1 MNVSPM
7 RTNQTHRTLSP
18 SGGFV
23 VFAASLIAATV
34 SGSAFSQS
42 SGVRLWGD
50 NSSNQC
56 TAIPAALTNPTRI
69 TGGNY
74 HTIALDAS
82 GTVFC
87 WGRNTDGQSNVPAAL
102 GVVQAIAGGSYHSVA
117 LKADG
122 TVACWGPTGVF
133 NSITNPNQFN
143 QCAVPAGLTGVTAI
157 TAGWKHTLV
166 LKSNG
171 SIVGWGTNDSGQ
183 LTTPTDV
190 GVVSKIAAGSRH
202 NLVLRTNGTVRAWGR
217 NVEQQAP
224 SLLSYTNVTAIAA
237 GASHSIAL
245 IADGTL
251 RCWGNNLNG
260 QCNGSTY
267 TGIVGIAAG
276 SAHTVALK
284 SDGTVVTFGL
294 ASSSSLPTN
303 PPLSFATG
311 IGSGGLHTAAIT
323 LAAPSV
329 VVVSTTPTTCRGNM
343 GAIDATV
350 TNATTTTWTGPN
362 GFTASTVDLSNIF
375 AGNYVLTATGAGGT
389 TVVPVTVV
397 NTPDIT
403 LPVVASYSTSLT
415 AAAGEN
421 CTVPVAN
428 FAATIIASDNCTAS
442 GALVITQSPA
452 AGSSV
457 GLGLNTVVI
466 TVRDDSNN
474 QVSVNATF
482 NVTGHST
489 VCYRDFDTDTFGNP
503 AISGFFCIA
512 PLGYV
517 ANGDDCD
524 DGNSFVH
531 PGQSEQCNDDDDDC
545 DYFVDEDLPTYD
557 YYIDVDHDGF
567 GDGRIRIT
575 VCSPTAPAGY
585 VTDGTDCNDANATV
599 YPGAVETC
607 ANIAIDNDCDGSS
620 AESEAIDRVTFYADA
635 DTDGAGDPA
644 VSLLACSAPADY
656 VANSNDQCPTVHD
669 LIEKAVYYR
678 DFDGDGFGDRN
689 TLAAVCSTTAPAGQV
704 AVAGDCDD
712 AQFLYADNDGDTYG
726 AGQPTACGRPS
737 NTDCNDTPITGAAI
751 NPGAAEVCD
760 VANTDENCN
769 NLADNDDSG
778 AADAGKTNFY
788 RDADNDTFSVN
799 AASRFCDLPAG
810 YEVAAEG
817 DCNDTPITGAAIYP
831 GAPELCADSTV
842 DNNCN
847 GVSTDV
853 DTNAADTVDFY
864 SDQDGDGY
872 SINVTAKFCAGT
884 TNAGYV
890 ATLSNPI
897 DCNDTVAA
905 INPGATEVC
914 DVANTD
920 ENCNNF
926 ADNDDI
932 GAADAGKTDFYSD
945 ADNDTYSVNAA
956 SRFCDLPAG
965 YEVAAE
971 GDCNDNDAAI
981 NPGAVENCANILV
994 DDDCDGDI
1002 SAAEAIDSVSYY
1014 VDGDQDGFG
1023 SGAAT
1028 KSCTAIVGSVTNN
1041 SDCDD
1046 ARLLYADN
1054 DGDTYGAGAA
1064 IACGVQLNT
1073 DCNDANPA
1081 INPGAAELCADST
1094 VDNNCNLD
1102 ATDVDANA
1110 ADKVDF
1116 WQDTDGDTYTSG
1128 VAGKFCPGTINA
1140 GYRPYCSAPL
1150 DCNDNAFLIHP
1161 GAVENCANLGIDNDC
1176 DDVNDAAEA
1185 IDSVS
1190 YYTDADSDNYGA
1202 GTATKSCSPI
1212 AGSVTNN
1219 TDCNDTNAA
1228 IRPGAAE
1235 LCADSTIDNNC
1246 NGVATDVDT
1255 NAADKVDFYRD
1266 QDGDTYSINMTAKF
1280 CAGTTNAGYV
1290 ATLSNPIDCDDNN
1303 AAISPGAVERC
1314 NSIDDNCNG
1323 QIDDGVTFTPYYR
1336 DADNDGFGNPLVTES
1351 NCTGV
1356 IPTGFVS
1363 NSTDCNDGNAAI
1375 NPGAA
1380 ELCADSTVDNNCN
1393 GVTTDV
1399 DVDAADKV
1407 DFFRDQD
1414 LDTYSINTTAK
1425 FCTGTINAGWKSTL
1439 SSPIDCNDL
1448 VAAIYPG
1455 AAELCTDSTVDNN
1468 CNGITTDVD
1477 ANAPGKVD
1485 YCRDEDGDGYSI
1497 NVTAKF
1503 CPGTTNAGYLANCS
1517 DPIDCDDTNGAI
1529 YPGAPE
1535 LCADSTIDNNCNAVV
1550 TDVDANAADKVD
1562 FFRDQDLDTYSINVT
1577 DKFCPGTTNPGW
1589 KSTLS
1594 NPIDCNDLNAV
1605 VYPGAVENCANLGTD
1620 NDCDGSNAES
1630 EAIDLISFYADT
1642 DLDGCGDPANSA
1654 NACSVPAGYVANS
1667 TDGCP
1672 ADGAKCSAGT
1682 CGCGV
1687 ADTDSDSDGTADCND
1702 GCPNDANKTAPGTC
1716 GCGVADTDSDGDGTA
1731 NCNDGCPN
1739 DSNKTTPGTCG
1750 CGVADTDSDG
1760 NGSPDCADFVL
1771 SLDPQCIAVRSG
1783 NTLCVQVAS
1792 TWPAFRA
1799 PDRVTGVQLAV
1810 EFDATRLRLDDVV
1823 NAITGGPFDL
1833 ELDQRI
1839 DNTLGTLR
1847 YAAGINLNADPV
1859 APGMTAAAPI
1869 VNLNFTV
1876 LDGLSDCSA
1885 TGLVELVS
1893 NLGVVRT
1900 KFSTE
1905 SAGDVVVRIPV
1916 LTAMPIIALD
1926 FAQPVIEGLPAAIS
1940 IPTDAGV
1947 LTGGTYAQPTV
1958 TATDICDSAA
1968 DLSMLITYPDST
1980 TSTTWPANDL
1990 FPNNP
1995 SDANGGISTVVY
2007 TAVDDAGNTATAT
2020 LVVTV
2025 GNFQHFN
2032 ANITLGGTILGNSV
2046 RPIVVTVDGLAAQTV
2061 EVSMVRANGSIIDLH
2076 VPIANGYGCTTA
2088 RDRDHSLAQV
2098 SATAIV
2104 NREYATSFTLRQGN
2118 SNNDSQ
2124 IDIFDFSLFVVDRS
2138 TGTSSDVATNARSNF
2153 NADTL
2158 VTNADFGF
2166 LTLNFFEVDQTCG
2179 GNVAGASSAPVS
2191 RVSIKEL
2198 RRRGLG
2204 NLAVA
2209 DINGDGWVDL
2219 NDVQLYMQG
2228 AGQAPAG
2235 VDTTRGRPA
2244 TRW

>member
-7 RTNQTHRTLSP
+7 RTNQTHPTLSP

-284 SDGTVVTFGL
+284 SDGTVGTFGL

-397 NTPDIT
+397 NTPDII

-428 FAATIIASDNCTAS
+428 FAATVIASDNCTAS

-466 TVRDDSNN
+466 TVRDESNN

-531 PGQSEQCNDDDDDC
+531 PGQDEQCNDDDDDC
-545 DYFVDEDLPTYD
+545 DNFVDEDLPTYD

-644 VSLLACSAPADY
+644 VSLLACSAPAGY

-689 TLAAVCSTTAPAGQV
+689 TSAAVCSTTAPAGQV

-737 NTDCNDTPITGAAI
+737 NTDCNDANAAI
-751 NPGAAEVCD
+751 NPGATEICD

-788 RDADNDTFSVN
+788 RDADNDT
-799 AASRFCDLPAG
+799 
-810 YEVAAEG
+810 
-817 DCNDTPITGAAIYP
+817 
-831 GAPELCADSTV
+831 
-842 DNNCN
+842 
-847 GVSTDV
+847 
-853 DTNAADTVDFY
+853 
-864 SDQDGDGY
+864 
-872 SINVTAKFCAGT
+872 
-884 TNAGYV
+884 
-890 ATLSNPI
+890 
-897 DCNDTVAA
+897 
-905 INPGATEVC
+905 
-914 DVANTD
+914 
-920 ENCNNF
+920 
-926 ADNDDI
+926 
-932 GAADAGKTDFYSD
+932 
-945 ADNDTYSVNAA
+945 YSVNAA
-956 SRFCDLPAG
+956 SRFCDLPTG
-965 YEVAAE
+965 YEVAPE
-971 GDCNDNDAAI
+971 GDCNDTPI
-981 NPGAVENCANILV
+981 IGA
-994 DDDCDGDI
+994 
-1002 SAAEAIDSVSYY
+1002 
-1014 VDGDQDGFG
+1014 
-1023 SGAAT
+1023 
-1028 KSCTAIVGSVTNN
+1028 
-1041 SDCDD
+1041 
-1046 ARLLYADN
+1046 
-1054 DGDTYGAGAA
+1054 
-1064 IACGVQLNT
+1064 
-1073 DCNDANPA
+1073 
-1081 INPGAAELCADST
+1081 
-1094 VDNNCNLD
+1094 
-1102 ATDVDANA
+1102 
-1110 ADKVDF
+1110 
-1116 WQDTDGDTYTSG
+1116 
-1128 VAGKFCPGTINA
+1128 
-1140 GYRPYCSAPL
+1140 
-1150 DCNDNAFLIHP
+1150 
-1161 GAVENCANLGIDNDC
+1161 
-1176 DDVNDAAEA
+1176 
-1185 IDSVS
+1185 
-1190 YYTDADSDNYGA
+1190 
-1202 GTATKSCSPI
+1202 
-1212 AGSVTNN
+1212 
-1219 TDCNDTNAA
+1219 
-1228 IRPGAAE
+1228 
-1235 LCADSTIDNNC
+1235 
-1246 NGVATDVDT
+1246 
-1255 NAADKVDFYRD
+1255 
-1266 QDGDTYSINMTAKF
+1266 
-1280 CAGTTNAGYV
+1280 
-1290 ATLSNPIDCDDNN
+1290 
-1303 AAISPGAVERC
+1303 
-1314 NSIDDNCNG
+1314 
-1323 QIDDGVTFTPYYR
+1323 
-1336 DADNDGFGNPLVTES
+1336 
-1351 NCTGV
+1351 
-1356 IPTGFVS
+1356 
-1363 NSTDCNDGNAAI
+1363 
-1375 NPGAA
+1375 
-1380 ELCADSTVDNNCN
+1380 
-1393 GVTTDV
+1393 
-1399 DVDAADKV
+1399 
-1407 DFFRDQD
+1407 
-1414 LDTYSINTTAK
+1414 
-1425 FCTGTINAGWKSTL
+1425 
-1439 SSPIDCNDL
+1439 
-1448 VAAIYPG
+1448 
-1455 AAELCTDSTVDNN
+1455 
-1468 CNGITTDVD
+1468 
-1477 ANAPGKVD
+1477 
-1485 YCRDEDGDGYSI
+1485 
-1497 NVTAKF
+1497 
-1503 CPGTTNAGYLANCS
+1503 
-1517 DPIDCDDTNGAI
+1517 AI

-1535 LCADSTIDNNCNAVV
+1535 LCADSTIDNNCDGFSTSVD
-1550 TDVDANAADKVD
+1550 TDAADKVD

-1594 NPIDCNDLNAV
+1594 NPVDCNDLNLA

-1630 EAIDLISFYADT
+1630 EAIDLITFYADT

-2046 RPIVVTVDGLAAQTV
+2046 RPIVLTVDSLAPQTV
-2061 EVSMVRANGSIIDLH
+2061 HVSMVRANGAIVDLH
-2076 VPIANGYGCTTA
+2076 VPVAVGYGCTTA
-2088 RDRDHSLAQV
+2088 KDDDHSLAQV
-2098 SATAIV
+2098 SMTTIV

-2118 SNNDSQ
+2118 SNHDSQ
-2124 IDIFDFSLFVVDRS
+2124 IDIFDFSLFVFDRS
-2138 TGTSSDVATNARSNF
+2138 TGTSAAVATNARSNF
-2153 NADTL
+2153 NSDTL

>member
-1 MNVSPM
+1 M

-133 NSITNPNQFN
+133 NSISNPNQFN

-157 TAGWKHTLV
+157 TAGWKHTLA

-171 SIVGWGTNDSGQ
+171 TIVGWGTNDSGQ

-267 TGIVGIAAG
+267 TGIIGIAAG
-276 SAHTVALK
+276 SAHSVALK

-397 NTPDIT
+397 NTPDII

-428 FAATIIASDNCTAS
+428 FAATVIASDNCTAS

-466 TVRDDSNN
+466 TVRDESNN

-531 PGQSEQCNDDDDDC
+531 PGQDEQCNDDDDDC
-545 DYFVDEDLPTYD
+545 DNFVDEDLPTYD
-557 YYIDVDHDGF
+557 YYIDIDHDGF

-689 TLAAVCSTTAPAGQV
+689 TSAAVCSTTAPAGQV

-778 AADAGKTNFY
+778 AADAGKTDFY

-831 GAPELCADSTV
+831 GAPELCADSNI

-932 GAADAGKTDFYSD
+932 GAADAGKTDFYRD

-1028 KSCTAIVGSVTNN
+1028 KSCSVIVGSVTNN

-1150 DCNDNAFLIHP
+1150 DCNDNAFLINP

-1176 DDVNDAAEA
+1176 DGVNDAAEA

-1219 TDCNDTNAA
+1219 TDCNDNAA
-1228 IRPGAAE
+1228 SIRPGAAE

-1290 ATLSNPIDCDDNN
+1290 AALSNPIDCDDNN

-1323 QIDDGVTFTPYYR
+1323 QIDDGVTFTP
-1336 DADNDGFGNPLVTES
+1336 
-1351 NCTGV
+1351 
-1356 IPTGFVS
+1356 
-1363 NSTDCNDGNAAI
+1363 
-1375 NPGAA
+1375 
-1380 ELCADSTVDNNCN
+1380 
-1393 GVTTDV
+1393 
-1399 DVDAADKV
+1399 
-1407 DFFRDQD
+1407 
-1414 LDTYSINTTAK
+1414 
-1425 FCTGTINAGWKSTL
+1425 
-1439 SSPIDCNDL
+1439 
-1448 VAAIYPG
+1448 
-1455 AAELCTDSTVDNN
+1455 
-1468 CNGITTDVD
+1468 
-1477 ANAPGKVD
+1477 
-1485 YCRDEDGDGYSI
+1485 
-1497 NVTAKF
+1497 
-1503 CPGTTNAGYLANCS
+1503 
-1517 DPIDCDDTNGAI
+1517 
-1529 YPGAPE
+1529 
-1535 LCADSTIDNNCNAVV
+1535 
-1550 TDVDANAADKVD
+1550 
-1562 FFRDQDLDTYSINVT
+1562 
-1577 DKFCPGTTNPGW
+1577 
-1589 KSTLS
+1589 
-1594 NPIDCNDLNAV
+1594 
-1605 VYPGAVENCANLGTD
+1605 
-1620 NDCDGSNAES
+1620 
-1630 EAIDLISFYADT
+1630 
-1642 DLDGCGDPANSA
+1642 
-1654 NACSVPAGYVANS
+1654 
-1667 TDGCP
+1667 
-1672 ADGAKCSAGT
+1672 
-1682 CGCGV
+1682 
-1687 ADTDSDSDGTADCND
+1687 
-1702 GCPNDANKTAPGTC
+1702 
-1716 GCGVADTDSDGDGTA
+1716 
-1731 NCNDGCPN
+1731 
-1739 DSNKTTPGTCG
+1739 
-1750 CGVADTDSDG
+1750 
-1760 NGSPDCADFVL
+1760 
-1771 SLDPQCIAVRSG
+1771 
-1783 NTLCVQVAS
+1783 
-1792 TWPAFRA
+1792 
-1799 PDRVTGVQLAV
+1799 
-1810 EFDATRLRLDDVV
+1810 
-1823 NAITGGPFDL
+1823 
-1833 ELDQRI
+1833 
-1839 DNTLGTLR
+1839 
-1847 YAAGINLNADPV
+1847 
-1859 APGMTAAAPI
+1859 
-1869 VNLNFTV
+1869 
-1876 LDGLSDCSA
+1876 
-1885 TGLVELVS
+1885 
-1893 NLGVVRT
+1893 
-1900 KFSTE
+1900 
-1905 SAGDVVVRIPV
+1905 
-1916 LTAMPIIALD
+1916 
-1926 FAQPVIEGLPAAIS
+1926 
-1940 IPTDAGV
+1940 
-1947 LTGGTYAQPTV
+1947 
-1958 TATDICDSAA
+1958 
-1968 DLSMLITYPDST
+1968 
-1980 TSTTWPANDL
+1980 
-1990 FPNNP
+1990 
-1995 SDANGGISTVVY
+1995 
-2007 TAVDDAGNTATAT
+2007 
-2020 LVVTV
+2020 
-2025 GNFQHFN
+2025 
-2032 ANITLGGTILGNSV
+2032 
-2046 RPIVVTVDGLAAQTV
+2046 
-2061 EVSMVRANGSIIDLH
+2061 
-2076 VPIANGYGCTTA
+2076 
-2088 RDRDHSLAQV
+2088 
-2098 SATAIV
+2098 
-2104 NREYATSFTLRQGN
+2104 
-2118 SNNDSQ
+2118 
-2124 IDIFDFSLFVVDRS
+2124 
-2138 TGTSSDVATNARSNF
+2138 
-2153 NADTL
+2153 
-2158 VTNADFGF
+2158 
-2166 LTLNFFEVDQTCG
+2166 
-2179 GNVAGASSAPVS
+2179 
-2191 RVSIKEL
+2191 
-2198 RRRGLG
+2198 
-2204 NLAVA
+2204 
-2209 DINGDGWVDL
+2209 
-2219 NDVQLYMQG
+2219 
-2228 AGQAPAG
+2228 
-2235 VDTTRGRPA
+2235 
-2244 TRW
+2244 

>member
-1 MNVSPM
+1 MNLSPM
-7 RTNQTHRTLSP
+7 RTNQTPRTLSP
-18 SGGFV
+18 SRGFV
-23 VFAASLIAATV
+23 VFAASLMAATV

-42 SGVRLWGD
+42 SSVRLWGD

-87 WGRNTDGQSNVPAAL
+87 WGRNTDGQSNVPAAI

-122 TVACWGPTGVF
+122 TVACWGPTGAF
-133 NSITNPNQFN
+133 NSISNPNQFN

-157 TAGWKHTLV
+157 TAGWKHTLA
-166 LKSNG
+166 LKSDG
-171 SIVGWGTNDSGQ
+171 TLVGWGTNDSGQ
-183 LTTPTDV
+183 LTTPGDV
-190 GVVSKIAAGSRH
+190 GVVAKIAAGSRH

-217 NVEQQAP
+217 NVELQAP

-303 PPLSFATG
+303 PPLSLATSV
-311 IGSGGLHTAAIT
+311 GSGGLHTAAIT
-323 LAAPSV
+323 VAAPTV

-375 AGNYVLTATGAGGT
+375 AGNYVLTAIGAGGT

-403 LPVVASYSTSLT
+403 LPVVASYSTNLT

-428 FAATIIASDNCTAS
+428 FAATVIASDNCTAS

-466 TVRDDSNN
+466 TVRDESNN

-489 VCYRDFDTDTFGNP
+489 VCYRDLDTDTFGNP
-503 AISGFFCIA
+503 AISGFFCTA

-531 PGQSEQCNDDDDDC
+531 PGQSEQCNDQDDDC
-545 DYFVDEDLPTYD
+545 DHFVDEGLPTYN

-567 GDGRIRIT
+567 GDVRIMIT

-585 VTDGTDCNDANATV
+585 VTDNTDCNDANATV

-644 VSLLACSAPADY
+644 VSLLACSAPAGY

-678 DFDGDGFGDRN
+678 DSDGDGFGDRN
-689 TLAAVCSTTAPAGQV
+689 TSAAVCSTTAPAGQV

-712 AQFLYADNDGDTYG
+712 ARFLYADNDGDTYG
-726 AGQPTACGRPS
+726 AGQPTACGRPL
-737 NTDCNDTPITGAAI
+737 NTDCNDANAAI
-751 NPGAAEVCD
+751 NPGATEICD

-788 RDADNDTFSVN
+788 RDADNDT
-799 AASRFCDLPAG
+799 
-810 YEVAAEG
+810 
-817 DCNDTPITGAAIYP
+817 
-831 GAPELCADSTV
+831 
-842 DNNCN
+842 
-847 GVSTDV
+847 
-853 DTNAADTVDFY
+853 
-864 SDQDGDGY
+864 
-872 SINVTAKFCAGT
+872 
-884 TNAGYV
+884 
-890 ATLSNPI
+890 
-897 DCNDTVAA
+897 
-905 INPGATEVC
+905 
-914 DVANTD
+914 
-920 ENCNNF
+920 
-926 ADNDDI
+926 
-932 GAADAGKTDFYSD
+932 
-945 ADNDTYSVNAA
+945 YSVNAA

-981 NPGAVENCANILV
+981 HPGAVENCANILV

-1014 VDGDQDGFG
+1014 VDADRDGFG
-1023 SGAAT
+1023 SGIAT
-1028 KSCTAIVGSVTNN
+1028 KSCTDIVGSVTNN

-1054 DGDTYGAGAA
+1054 DLDTYGAGAA
-1064 IACGVQLNT
+1064 IACGVASNT

-1128 VAGKFCPGTINA
+1128 VAGRFCPGTINA

-1150 DCNDNAFLIHP
+1150 DCNDNAFLINP

-1176 DDVNDAAEA
+1176 DGVNDAAEA

-1190 YYTDADSDNYGA
+1190 YYTDADRDNYGA

-1219 TDCNDTNAA
+1219 TDCNDNAA
-1228 IRPGAAE
+1228 SIRPGAAE

-1266 QDGDTYSINMTAKF
+1266 QDGDTYSINVTAKF

-1303 AAISPGAVERC
+1303 AAINPGAVERC

-1323 QIDDGVTFTPYYR
+1323 QIDDGVIFTPYYR
-1336 DADNDGFGNPLVTES
+1336 DADNDGFGNPLVSES

-1363 NSTDCNDGNAAI
+1363 NNTDCNDGNAAI

-1393 GVTTDV
+1393 GVANDV
-1399 DVDAADKV
+1399 DTNAADKV

-1425 FCTGTINAGWKSTL
+1425 FCPGTINAGWKSTL
-1439 SSPIDCNDL
+1439 SSPADCDDTN
-1448 VAAIYPG
+1448 AAVHPD
-1455 AAELCTDSTVDNN
+1455 AAEVCADSTVDNN
-1468 CNGITTDVD
+1468 CNGVTTDVD
-1477 ANAPGKVD
+1477 VNAPDKVD
-1485 YCRDEDGDGYSI
+1485 YCRDGDGDGYPGGI
-1497 NVTAKF
+1497 GTTAKF
-1503 CPGTTNAGYLANCS
+1503 CPGTTNAGYLPDCS
-1517 DPIDCDDTNGAI
+1517 GPIDCNDTVAAI
-1529 YPGAPE
+1529 NPGAAE
-1535 LCADSTIDNNCNAVV
+1535 LCADSTVDNNCINGAD
-1550 TDVDANAADKVD
+1550 DVDTNAADKVD
-1562 FFRDQDLDTYSINVT
+1562 FFRDEDLDTYSINT
-1577 DKFCPGTTNPGW
+1577 TAKFCPGTTNPGW

-1594 NPIDCNDLNAV
+1594 SPIDCNDSNAAIN
-1605 VYPGAVENCANLGTD
+1605 PGATEVCNGADDNCVGGIDNGLTFVNYYTD
-1620 NDCDGSNAES
+1620 ADRDTYGASNASAESACAPVQGKVPNNTDCNDSNAAINPGATEVCDGLDNNCDGRVDDGLGSTTYYR
-1630 EAIDLISFYADT
+1630 DADG
-1642 DLDGCGDPANSA
+1642 DGCGDPAVVITT
-1654 NACSVPAGYVANS
+1654 CDTTPPAGYVTNS

-1672 ADGAKCSAGT
+1672 TDAAKCSAGT
-1682 CGCGV
+1682 CGCGTPDD
-1687 ADTDSDSDGTADCND
+1687 ANNNAIADCLEIELSML
-1702 GCPNDANKTAPGTC
+1702 PPAPIAAGTSY
-1716 GCGVADTDSDGDGTA
+1716 VVRINAFAVSTLI
-1731 NCNDGCPN
+1731 PM
-1739 DSNKTTPGTCG
+1739 
-1750 CGVADTDSDG
+1750 
-1760 NGSPDCADFVL
+1760 NGM
-1771 SLDPQCIAVRSG
+1771 
-1783 NTLCVQVAS
+1783 
-1792 TWPAFRA
+1792 
-1799 PDRVTGVQLAV
+1799 QLAV
-1810 EFDATRLRLDDVV
+1810 KFDATRLQLASIDAVAGTPFNTVLGTSV
-1823 NAITGGPFDL
+1823 N
-1833 ELDQRI
+1833 
-1839 DNTLGTLR
+1839 NTLGTLK
-1847 YAAGINLNADPV
+1847 YAIGIGADQTGMTSSADLVDLVFTVKPGADLCAQDIQLAQLQTIGTFKNVFVTNTNIGVNPTLYSLPIMDLDSTKPV
-1859 APGMTAAAPI
+1859 ITGVPASVTAAADPGSTFGAF
-1869 VNLNFTV
+1869 VPTPTV
-1876 LDGLSDCSA
+1876 LVTDNCHVATSGL
-1885 TGLVELVS
+1885 
-1893 NLGVVRT
+1893 
-1900 KFSTE
+1900 
-1905 SAGDVVVRIPV
+1905 
-1916 LTAMPIIALD
+1916 
-1926 FAQPVIEGLPAAIS
+1926 
-1940 IPTDAGV
+1940 
-1947 LTGGTYAQPTV
+1947 
-1958 TATDICDSAA
+1958 
-1968 DLSMLITYPDST
+1968 LITYPNLT
-1980 TSTTWPANDL
+1980 
-1990 FPNNP
+1990 
-1995 SDANGGISTVVY
+1995 
-2007 TAVDDAGNTATAT
+2007 TATAWPIDGMFPVGLTT
-2020 LVVTV
+2020 LKWSATDDTGNETIINRTIDIANWQLLTIRVQFDTRQVGASTRSIRVTTGTTSQLVNVAMPAWVGATPSVGILADIHIPIAASYSCISAKDNVHSLSAVDFTVDTV
-2025 GNFQHFN
+2025 GKHY
-2032 ANITLGGTILGNSV
+2032 
-2046 RPIVVTVDGLAAQTV
+2046 
-2061 EVSMVRANGSIIDLH
+2061 E
-2076 VPIANGYGCTTA
+2076 
-2088 RDRDHSLAQV
+2088 
-2098 SATAIV
+2098 
-2104 NREYATSFTLRQGN
+2104 TSFTLIEGDSNDDNRIDVLDFSIFVGDQGN
-2118 SNNDSQ
+2118 
-2124 IDIFDFSLFVVDRS
+2124 
-2138 TGTSSDVATNARSNF
+2138 GVATNARSNF
-2153 NADTL
+2153 DANT
-2158 VTNADFGF
+2158 VINNADFSCISI
-2166 LTLNFFEVDQTCG
+2166 NFFKRGDTC
-2179 GNVAGASSAPVS
+2179 VAGADADAPLS
-2191 RVSIKEL
+2191 RVSVKEL
-2198 RRRGLG
+2198 RRQGLG
-2204 NLAVA
+2204 NLAAA
-2209 DINGDGWVDL
+2209 DMNGDGWVDL
-2219 NDVQLYMQG
+2219 RDMQIYLQG
-2228 AGQAPAG
+2228 GQAPRASG
-2235 VDTTRGRPA
+2235 THDQGSISG
-2244 TRW
+2244 W